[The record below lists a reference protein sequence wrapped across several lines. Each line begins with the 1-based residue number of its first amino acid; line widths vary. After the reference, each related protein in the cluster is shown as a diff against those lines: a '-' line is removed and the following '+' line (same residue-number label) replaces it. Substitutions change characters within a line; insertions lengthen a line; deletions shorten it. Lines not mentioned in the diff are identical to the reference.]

1 MLTSFRRVL
10 HRVCVMAV
18 RHMGVMPCQLVIA
31 SLVMSRGL
39 AMVSSSLL
47 VMFRSLLVMGRA
59 FVRCHAAL
67 RLVVDTQA

>member
-1 MLTSFRRVL
+1 
-10 HRVCVMAV
+10 
-18 RHMGVMPCQLVIA
+18 
-31 SLVMSRGL
+31 MSRGL